1 MKIAFDH
8 QIFTT
13 QKYGGVSRY
22 IVNLSKELLLLNQ
35 DVKIF
40 STLFINKY
48 LNTIEKKHI
57 KGYGPLLYPEKLSK
71 LLMFI
76 NNYSTNKEINK
87 WKPSVIHETYYSKI
101 ITSNFNSPKILT
113 VHDMIHE
120 NFMNQPEMISK
131 NRKVLEDKK
140 NSILRADEI
149 ICVSENTKKDLLN
162 YYNINQDKI
171 SVIHLAVDEM
181 FETNLNDVIF
191 EMNEA
196 PYLLYVGKRGGYKN
210 FKTFILSIAKSDK
223 LKRDFKIVYF
233 GSDNFSD
240 SDKLYFNKIGLK
252 ENQIIHKNGNDL
264 LLKSL
269 YKNAKALVYPTLY
282 EGFGLPPLE
291 AMANNCPVIASNRG
305 SIPEIL
311 GDAAQYFEPD
321 SIDSITQ
328 AIESVVYSEER
339 INELIKKGSNRCD
352 IFSWTKTA
360 KKTLEVYQKV
370 AL

>member
-48 LNTIEKKHI
+48 LNTIKKGNI
-57 KGYGPLLYPEKLSK
+57 KGYGPVNYPEKLSK
-71 LLMFI
+71 LLMII
-76 NNYSTNKEINK
+76 NNYTTNKEINK
-87 WKPSVIHETYYSKI
+87 WKPSLIHETYYSKI
-101 ITSNFNSPKILT
+101 ITSDFKSPKILT

-120 NFMNQPEMISK
+120 TFANQPAMISK
-131 NRKVLEDKK
+131 NMRVLEDKK
-140 NSILRADEI
+140 KSILRADQI

-162 YYNINQDKI
+162 FYNIDQNKI
-171 SVIHLAVDEM
+171 SVIHLAVDDN
-181 FETNLNDVIF
+181 FKSHPNDKIF
-191 EMNEA
+191 DTMEA
-196 PYLLYVGKRGGYKN
+196 PYLLFVGKRGGYKN
-210 FKTFILSIAKSDK
+210 FISFILSIAKSDK
-223 LKRDFKIVYF
+223 LKNDFKIIYF
-233 GSDNFSD
+233 GGDYFSNSDIAYFK
-240 SDKLYFNKIGLK
+240 KLGLK
-252 ENQIIHKNGNDL
+252 ENQIIQKNGSDH

-269 YKNAKALVYPTLY
+269 YQNAKAFVYPTFY

-311 GDAAQYFEPD
+311 GDAAEYFEPD
-321 SIDSITQ
+321 SIDSIIH
-328 AIESVVYSEER
+328 AIKNVVYSEQR
-339 INELIKKGSNRCD
+339 TKELIKKGSNRCTF
-352 IFSWTKTA
+352 FSWNQTA
-360 KKTLEVYQKV
+360 RKTLDLYRKMS
-370 AL
+370 

>member
-76 NNYSTNKEINK
+76 NNYTTNKEINK

-101 ITSNFNSPKILT
+101 ITSNFNAPKILT

-131 NRKVLEDKK
+131 NIKVLEDKK
-140 NSILRADEI
+140 KSILRADEI

-162 YYNINQDKI
+162 YYNISQDKI

-181 FETNLNDVIF
+181 FKSYPNDETF
-191 EMNEA
+191 ETNEA
-196 PYLLYVGKRGGYKN
+196 PYLLFVGKRGGYKN
-210 FKTFILSIAKSDK
+210 FKTFILSIANSDK
-223 LKRDFKIVYF
+223 LKKDFKVIYF
-233 GSDNFSD
+233 GGDYFSNND
-240 SDKLYFNKIGLK
+240 IAYFKELGLR
-252 ENQIIHKNGNDL
+252 ENQIIQKNGNDL

-269 YKNAKALVYPTLY
+269 YQNAKAFVYPTFY

-291 AMANNCPVIASNRG
+291 AMASNCPVIASNRG

-311 GDAAQYFEPD
+311 EDAAEFFEPD
-321 SIDSITQ
+321 SIDSIIQ

-339 INELIKKGSNRCD
+339 IKELINAGSNRCNE
-352 IFSWTKTA
+352 FSWSKTA

-370 AL
+370 S

>member
-22 IVNLSKELLLLNQ
+22 IVNLSKELLFLNQ

-48 LNTIEKKHI
+48 LNTIEKKYI
-57 KGYGPLLYPEKLSK
+57 KGYGPLLYPEKFSK

-76 NNYSTNKEINK
+76 NNYTTKKEIIK

-120 NFMNQPEMISK
+120 NFMNQPEMIAK
-131 NRKVLEDKK
+131 NKKVLEDKK
-140 NSILRADEI
+140 KSILRADEI

-171 SVIHLAVDEM
+171 SVIHLAVDEI
-181 FETNLNDVIF
+181 FKTNLNDEIF
-191 EMNEA
+191 YMNEA

-210 FKTFILSIAKSDK
+210 FTSFITSIAKSDK
-223 LKRDFKIVYF
+223 LKKDFKIVYF
-233 GSDNFSD
+233 GSDNFSK
-240 SDKLYFNKIGLK
+240 SDRLYFNKIGLK

-269 YKNAKALVYPTLY
+269 YQNAKALVYPTFY

-311 GDAAQYFEPD
+311 GDAAEFFEPD
-321 SIDSITQ
+321 SIESMIF
-328 AIESVVYSEER
+328 AIENVVYSEKR
-339 INELIKKGSNRCD
+339 TQELIKNGSDRNKQ
-352 IFSWTKTA
+352 FSWTKTA
-360 KKTLEVYQKV
+360 KKTLQVYQKCS
-370 AL
+370 